1 MHYYLYEIR
10 NNLNGK
16 IYVGVHKAKS
26 LDDGYM
32 GSGKII
38 RRAIMKH
45 GISNFSKV
53 ILETFENAEAMYAR
67 EKEVVSKEF
76 LEREDVYNLRRG
88 GFGGFEYI
96 NKNNLGVV
104 HKFTAAESMLGNKIL
119 SARSKDYFSERN
131 KKSRLKIPAEVRQK
145 IAIAASK
152 LANTPEANAKRKA
165 TRELTAFQKGA
176 NNSQYGVK
184 RHSINKNGIRKRIL
198 YDELDHY
205 ISDGWAIGWPPKT

>member
-1 MHYYLYEIR
+1 
-10 NNLNGK
+10 
-16 IYVGVHKAKS
+16 
-26 LDDGYM
+26 
-32 GSGKII
+32 
-38 RRAIMKH
+38 
-45 GISNFSKV
+45 
-53 ILETFENAEAMYAR
+53 
-67 EKEVVSKEF
+67 
-76 LEREDVYNLRRG
+76 
-88 GFGGFEYI
+88 
-96 NKNNLGVV
+96 
-104 HKFTAAESMLGNKIL
+104 MLGNKIL